1 MEPVLSHSLIIVSKT
16 TEKRYPPLCSR
27 WLNLSENQLICA
39 LRKKCPSTA
48 FFLVRVFLYSDWIQ
62 ENTDQKKL
70 RIYTLFTQCWGYN
83 FEWLMI
89 ASKKEYIIHEPV
101 YDKTLDSP
109 SVLISFSYTRNKKKN
124 LSTRK
129 VKLTRVTNS
138 QEVTHKTW
146 MAR

>member
-1 MEPVLSHSLIIVSKT
+1 
-16 TEKRYPPLCSR
+16 
-27 WLNLSENQLICA
+27 
-39 LRKKCPSTA
+39 
-48 FFLVRVFLYSDWIQ
+48 
-62 ENTDQKKL
+62 
-70 RIYTLFTQCWGYN
+70 
-83 FEWLMI
+83 MI

-109 SVLISFSYTRNKKKN
+109 NVLISFSYTRNKKKN

-129 VKLTRVTNS
+129 IKLTRVTNS